1 MMELSEIFVMYLLL
15 ISRRKTVKK
24 KKDSIWI
31 IYLKIY
37 LYGYIYDY
45 EPKCLLRVSE
55 HVFTWPINSE
65 DYSQKTMKMCE
76 KRKAACSHTELKLT
90 PICCAY
96 SVTYL
101 QKGQSLYFILV
112 H

>member
-1 MMELSEIFVMYLLL
+1 MMELSELFVMYLLL

-65 DYSQKTMKMCE
+65 DYRVKKQWKCVRRE
-76 KRKAACSHTELKLT
+76 RPPVLT
-90 PICCAY
+90 RN
-96 SVTYL
+96 
-101 QKGQSLYFILV
+101 
-112 H
+112 